1 MNVSGIF
8 PTPIG
13 LDTIALLSEDE
24 KKHILNYESKTV
36 GNLGNRIT
44 ENSFVLEDIE
54 LKELKLS
61 LEEKLQEYF
70 FDVYKSKEV
79 TPYITQ
85 SWINYTGKNQFHHN
99 HNHPNSFISGVF
111 YLQAIDNDKI
121 YFVNRQDAMFE
132 FQSEDFT
139 LYNSKTWWM
148 PVEDNSVI
156 FFPSNLSHEVKKNE
170 TDTTRISLAFNC
182 FIKGTFG
189 SIPDL
194 KLLSL

>member
-170 TDTTRISLAFNC
+170 TNTTRISLAFNC

-189 SIPDL
+189 SFPDL